1 MRTGQLIVGF
11 LYAAIAT
18 TATLS
23 QSTTWKL
30 DDLKK
35 IGGHKIEILG
45 QPKVIKAEKAG
56 AIEFDGIDDGIFIET
71 NPLAG
76 ANAFTVEAWFRPD
89 ADGPAEQRW
98 LHVEDLENVE
108 SRAMLETRV
117 SKDLWFLDTF
127 LKSGDNRLPLY
138 AENFKHPT
146 GRWYHVALVYDGTE
160 LRHYIDGTLELSGKI
175 AMKPFGRGRVSIG
188 VRQNKVYWFKGAVRK
203 VRFSHSA
210 LKPDQ
215 FLKK

>member
-1 MRTGQLIVGF
+1 MTRYF
-11 LYAAIAT
+11 LPAILLML
-18 TATLS
+18 LS
-23 QSTTWKL
+23 TCISFSRSVVWKL
-30 DDLKK
+30 ENLNKV
-35 IGGHKIEILG
+35 GGHKIEILG
-45 QPKVIKAEKAG
+45 QPEVISTDKGK

-76 ANAFTVEAWFRPD
+76 AKAFTIEAWFRPD
-89 ADGPAEQRW
+89 SDGPAEQRW

-160 LRHYIDGTLELSGKI
+160 MRHYIDGKLELSGKI

-203 VRFSHSA
+203 IRYSA
-210 LKPDQ
+210 TSLPPEK